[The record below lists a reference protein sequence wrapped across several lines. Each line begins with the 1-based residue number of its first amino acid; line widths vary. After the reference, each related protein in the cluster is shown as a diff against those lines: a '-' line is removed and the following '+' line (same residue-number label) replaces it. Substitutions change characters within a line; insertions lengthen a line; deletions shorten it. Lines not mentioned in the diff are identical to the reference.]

1 MLKDW
6 VSNAATIVTVSM
18 FLCPFPHAYKTLR
31 TKSAAQSLNI
41 LPYVTTG
48 MTAVLWLRYGLLI
61 HDAPMRNV
69 NAIGAV
75 LEWIYSFV
83 FFLYI
88 GPIRPRKNAVILIG
102 AISFLTS
109 VLLLVKVME
118 HEVAVQ
124 TLGMVA
130 SVVNIV
136 TFASPLATLKEVIRT
151 SNCSS
156 FPPLPLQM
164 TMFVTPLLWFTYS
177 QLIHDSF
184 LAVPNFLGIILGIVQ
199 LGMRAKYPSR
209 PADDYNRLDGVKM

>member
-1 MLKDW
+1 MGTHPIFESDFDCLTDVEGLGEQCSHHRHRFNVSLSLSACIQNPKDKIGC
-6 VSNAATIVTVSM
+6 A
-18 FLCPFPHAYKTLR
+18 
-31 TKSAAQSLNI
+31 KSEHF
-41 LPYVTTG
+41 
-48 MTAVLWLRYGLLI
+48 AVRDDG
-61 HDAPMRNV
+61 DD
-69 NAIGAV
+69 GAV
-75 LEWIYSFV
+75 LEWIYSFI

-118 HEVAVQ
+118 HKVAVQ

-136 TFASPLATLKEVIRT
+136 TFASPLATLKEVVRT

-156 FPPLPLQM
+156 FPPLPLQI
-164 TMFVTPLLWFTYS
+164 TMFVTPLLWFIYS